1 MTHGNS
7 DQATL
12 GCDTLPEYMHTNTDL
27 RLDNAKKRLAHVAKI
42 AHQLFERHGFE
53 RVGIREIAKEAG
65 ISPIQV
71 YRLGIDKTDL
81 LAEAI
86 LIVNR
91 EMIEGIRPFD
101 KNSYTSA
108 LSFVEDYL
116 LKLYEQDIA
125 IKSIR
130 AEGAAFGWK
139 WSEKYEA
146 LIIEQLM
153 QILKPI
159 ADALT
164 YFQYDEIEARCYA
177 IWSLYYVGYRNAVMN
192 NANANACID
201 AIKPSLAI
209 CLGK

>member
-1 MTHGNS
+1 MVVNI
-7 DQATL
+7 A
-12 GCDTLPEYMHTNTDL
+12 Y
-27 RLDNAKKRLAHVAKI
+27 RLFASRGYEA
-42 AHQLFERHGFE
+42 
-53 RVGIREIAKEAG
+53 VGIREIAQEAG
-65 ISPIQV
+65 ISPMQV

-91 EMIEGIRPFD
+91 EMIKGIRPFD
-101 KNSYTSA
+101 KNSYASA

-116 LKLYEQDIA
+116 LKLYEHDIA

-139 WSEKYEA
+139 WSEKYEI

-159 ADALT
+159 ADALA
-164 YFQYDEIEARCYA
+164 YFEYDGIEARCYA

-192 NANANACID
+192 NADANACLD
-201 AIKPSLAI
+201 AIKPSLVI
-209 CLGK
+209 CLKH

>member
-1 MTHGNS
+1 MN
-7 DQATL
+7 
-12 GCDTLPEYMHTNTDL
+12 PETKQKSTKAQERQSMVVN
-27 RLDNAKKRLAHVAKI
+27 I
-42 AHQLFERHGFE
+42 AHRLFANRGYEA
-53 RVGIREIAKEAG
+53 VGIREIAQEAG
-65 ISPIQV
+65 ISPMQV

-91 EMIEGIRPFD
+91 EMIKGIRPFD
-101 KNSYTSA
+101 KNSYASA

-116 LKLYEQDIA
+116 LKLYEHDIA

-164 YFQYDEIEARCYA
+164 HFGYDEIEARCYA

-192 NANANACID
+192 NASADACLD
-201 AIKPSLAI
+201 GIKPSLII
-209 CLGK
+209 CLRK